1 MLQLQRQINNIWSSH
16 LSLTQV
22 LTLASVSFLITN
34 LLVQPRFSIVL
45 SRRSHSYIWENTILL
60 RKGSNVLTSSQRNL
74 SDELGEACS
83 ATTDCGD
90 AQVIIIIIIIMTIR
104 SAIIIIMTCQI
115 TTILTFPP
123 GVLLRTQACE
133 DQWLLSLDGS
143 LQHGD
148 EVALSEL
155 KIWSKWRKPPK
166 RQGPNPSWTTTINK
180 LLIFYHPIYHP
191 TTTTQRNLTAFY
203 SLQRHNSRILTK
215 VKLEFL
221 PVAARICDK
230 FPRIAFK
237 ITMEL
242 YNELAF
248 RWYKGSYSGS
258 SCRSHIYHFFPR
270 VKMFSSWF
278 FNCFCSPSLIF
289 ANVAWFVFSL
299 WKHLARLSLWDF
311 GGKFWCFE
319 GRQTGRQRQ
328 PGWRTVLSSI

>member
-1 MLQLQRQINNIWSSH
+1 
-16 LSLTQV
+16 
-22 LTLASVSFLITN
+22 
-34 LLVQPRFSIVL
+34 
-45 SRRSHSYIWENTILL
+45 
-60 RKGSNVLTSSQRNL
+60 
-74 SDELGEACS
+74 
-83 ATTDCGD
+83 
-90 AQVIIIIIIIMTIR
+90 
-104 SAIIIIMTCQI
+104 MTCQI
-115 TTILTFPP
+115 TTILTSPP

-180 LLIFYHPIYHP
+180 LLIFYHPS
-191 TTTTQRNLTAFY
+191 TTIQRNLTAFY

-289 ANVAWFVFSL
+289 ADVAWFVFFFVKTFGSAQFMGFWRQILVL
-299 WKHLARLSLWDF
+299 WGAADWKAKATRLENRFEFHLRAL
-311 GGKFWCFE
+311 
-319 GRQTGRQRQ
+319 
-328 PGWRTVLSSI
+328 PPNYSIQE